1 MEIITEQGEHFDVP
15 ADYSFDFEFINP
27 MLSEVGSQTAP
38 GTLPYTTR
46 NLKLLDYPQ
55 RFDRAKKYLIKR
67 NVLLRQR
74 QSYRK
79 VESNLLRYFFRS
91 WRRLA
96 RSFGKV

>member
-46 NLKLLDYPQ
+46 NLKLLD
-55 RFDRAKKYLIKR
+55 
-67 NVLLRQR
+67 
-74 QSYRK
+74 
-79 VESNLLRYFFRS
+79 
-91 WRRLA
+91 
-96 RSFGKV
+96 